1 MTHND
6 KNLAAIDAGL
16 FCEGMYLP
24 SRLYYYSKGDYVLLC
39 EDVLLT
45 HELSQKIHDVACTCG
60 GILVEEGCYEEVWNE
75 SLRQFAQSN
84 VDSNNE
90 QRIWDE
96 KNSRTKEDFLRVA
109 CDVAYLL
116 GEAVHTNKI
125 PMSVVQTI
133 SQTILNKLKST
144 DDSHI
149 LNCINE
155 IRQVDDYL
163 YMHSVNVASLNGLI
177 GRWANMPERDILS
190 LIMIGL
196 VHDLGKLKV
205 PPEIL
210 DKPGIFTDEEF
221 EMMKRHPI
229 YSYELLLRSGE
240 TDPAILA
247 AVRGHH
253 EKINGKGYPDGLSGD
268 NLSLFSRITA
278 VSDVYDAMVSK
289 RFYKEPITPF
299 EVLAQFSQ
307 ERFSNLDPEIV
318 DIFLRNLPCTLIGR
332 HVLLSNK
339 EIGKVVYINPADFA
353 YPVVRIENRIVIT
366 NPSLKCVSLV
376 DALPHNQLIS

>member
-1 MTHND
+1 MAHND
-6 KNLAAIDAGL
+6 KNLVAIDAGL

-24 SRLYYYSKGDYVLLC
+24 SRLYYFCKEDCVLLC

-45 HELSQKIHDVACTCG
+45 HELNQKIHHVASTHG
-60 GILVEEGCYEEVWNE
+60 SIFVEEGCYEEVWNE
-75 SLRQFAQSN
+75 SLRQFAQTK
-84 VDSNNE
+84 VDSENE
-90 QRIWDE
+90 QHIWDE
-96 KNSRTKEDFLRVA
+96 KNSRTKEDFLRIA

-116 GEAVHTNKI
+116 GEAAHTDKI
-125 PMSVVQTI
+125 PMPMVQAI
-133 SQTILNKLKST
+133 SQNVFDKLKNT

-163 YMHSVNVASLNGLI
+163 YMHSVNVASLSGLI
-177 GRWANMPERDILS
+177 GKWANLPETDIIT
-190 LIMIGL
+190 LITIGL

-221 EMMKRHPI
+221 EVMKRHPA
-229 YSYELLLRSGE
+229 YSCELLLRSGE
-240 TDPAILA
+240 TTPSLLA

-253 EKINGKGYPDGLSGD
+253 EKMNGKGYPDGLSGED
-268 NLSLFSRITA
+268 LPLFSRITA

-289 RFYKEPITPF
+289 RSYKDPITPF

-307 ERFSNLDPEIV
+307 ERFSSLDPEIV
-318 DIFLRNLPCTLIGR
+318 DIFLRNLPNTLVGR
-332 HVLLSNK
+332 RVLLSNN

-353 YPVVRIENRIVIT
+353 FPVVRVGTRIVVT
-366 NPSLKCVSLV
+366 NPSLKCVSLI
-376 DALPHNQLIS
+376 DPLAQSQLSH

>member
-1 MTHND
+1 MAHND
-6 KNLAAIDAGL
+6 KNLVAIDAGL

-24 SRLYYYSKGDYVLLC
+24 SRLYYFCKEDCVLLC

-45 HELSQKIHDVACTCG
+45 HELNQKIHDIANNQS
-60 GILVEEGCYEEVWNE
+60 GIFVEEGHYEEVWNE

-84 VDSNNE
+84 VDSENE
-90 QRIWDE
+90 QRIWNE

-116 GEAVHTNKI
+116 GEAAHTDKI
-125 PMSVVQTI
+125 PMPMVQTI
-133 SQTILNKLKST
+133 SQNIFDKLKST

-163 YMHSVNVASLNGLI
+163 YMHCVNVASLSGLI
-177 GRWANMPERDILS
+177 GKWANLPETDILT
-190 LIMIGL
+190 LITIGL

-221 EMMKRHPI
+221 DMMKRHPA
-229 YSYELLLRSGE
+229 YSCELLLRSGE
-240 TDPAILA
+240 TDPTLLV

-253 EKINGKGYPDGLSGD
+253 EKMNGKGYPDGLSGD
-268 NLSLFSRITA
+268 SLPLFSRITA

-289 RFYKEPITPF
+289 RSYKEPITPF

-318 DIFLRNLPCTLIGR
+318 DIFLRNLPCTLVGR
-332 HVLLSNK
+332 HVLLSNN

-353 YPVVRIENRIVIT
+353 YPVVRVDGRIVVT
-366 NPSLKCVSLV
+366 NASCKCISLV